1 MTSVEVRRPGEPAMP
16 EAGAA
21 PQSVL
26 TSPAAMA
33 FAVVATAAGYY
44 LGAWLALAL
53 RYPSSVHS
61 VLWPPNAILLAG
73 LLVLPVRK
81 WWLALVAVLP
91 AHILTEVSAGWPW
104 LTIL

>member
-1 MTSVEVRRPGEPAMP
+1 MTSVEGNRPDQP
-16 EAGAA
+16 AA
-21 PQSVL
+21 PGTTPHSVL

-33 FAVVATAAGYY
+33 LAVASTAAGYY

-73 LLVLPVRK
+73 LLVLPVRA
-81 WWLALVAVLP
+81 WWLALIAVLP
-91 AHILTEVSAGWPW
+91 AHILTEGSAGWP
-104 LTIL
+104 